1 MTKERPLHVQEGSAS
16 MIDVTE
22 KPVTERTATAS
33 GTVFMKPETL
43 SCIQTGHI
51 GKGDVYAV
59 AQVAGMMGAKRTADL
74 IPMCHPISITNVDIR
89 FETSI
94 EEGAETAAVKII
106 ATVKA
111 FGPTG
116 VEMEAL
122 TAVSITALTIY
133 DMCKA
138 IDKEIRVGRMGLVSK
153 TGGKS
158 GSYIRDTPL

>member
-1 MTKERPLHVQEGSAS
+1 MTTTRPPHLHGGSAN

-33 GTVFMKPETL
+33 GTVFMKSETL
-43 SCIQTGHI
+43 SRIKAGHI

-59 AQVAGMMGAKRTADL
+59 AHVAGMMGAKRTADL
-74 IPMCHPISITNVDIR
+74 LPMCHPISITNVDIQ
-89 FETSI
+89 FEASI
-94 EEGAETAAVKII
+94 EAEADTAAVKVI

-111 FGPTG
+111 LGPTG

-138 IDKEIRVGRMGLVSK
+138 VDKEIRIGRVGLVSK

-158 GSYIRDTPL
+158 GPYVRSTPL